1 MDRERFERQR
11 DFILEIDREKEVL
24 RQTHITGYARREDD
38 AEHAWHMAVMAYL
51 LGEYANEP
59 VDIARTM
66 IMCLV
71 HDVVEIDAGDSYA
84 YDSSAQATHV
94 EHETHAAER
103 IFGLLPDDQAADLR
117 ALWEEFEADETPE
130 ARFARAMDNV
140 QPLMLN
146 DSNGGRDW
154 VAHDVSIHE
163 TRGRNATTRLGS
175 AELADYV
182 EERFEANVEKGSLRP

>member
-94 EHETHAAER
+94 ERETRAAER

-163 TRGRNATTRLGS
+163 TRGRNATTRLGP

>member
-94 EHETHAAER
+94 ERETRAAER